1 MAQRRMRVPPID
13 MKAVRGLPEWISLY
27 QAYNAVFKANEQ
39 ALLRHGITVPQLHL
53 LSVLVSAGGI
63 LPSTRIARSMVK
75 EAQTITGLV
84 DRMEAAGW
92 LARQGDPKDRR
103 KTLVSLTNAGIKKFQ
118 ESSPVANQVSAEI
131 FAVLT
136 DGELAGLRV
145 AVEKLRETTLS
156 RLGIR
161 L

>member
-1 MAQRRMRVPPID
+1 MAQRKMRVPPVD
-13 MKAVRGLPEWISLY
+13 MAAVRGLPEWVSLY

-39 ALLRHGITVPQLHL
+39 ALLPHGITVPQLHL
-53 LSVLVSAGGI
+53 LSVLVSAGGV

-103 KTLVSLTNAGIKKFQ
+103 KTLVSLTKAGIKKF
-118 ESSPVANQVSAEI
+118 EEAFPVGNQAGAEI
-131 FAVLT
+131 FAVLS
-136 DGELAGLRV
+136 DKQLADLRT
-145 AVEKLRETTLS
+145 AADKLRESALS
-156 RLGIR
+156 RLAAR
-161 L
+161 Q